1 MPEQTEQFNLRK
13 KIEVIEL
20 ELKKI
25 SSEILELTLLNK
37 LLHEDRK
44 HNATEIDVLKSDM
57 QTAKGAISLLKGGV
71 MLLGGSIIAFC
82 TWLVSSNFNANQER
96 AVISNKLERTIND
109 QSKLEN
115 KVEIL
120 ENNHA
125 KYQDNH

>member
-44 HNATEIDVLKSDM
+44 HNATKIDVLKSDM

-71 MLLGGSIIAFC
+71 MLLGGFIIAFC

-125 KYQDNH
+125 KHQDNH

>member
-57 QTAKGAISLLKGGV
+57 QTAKGAISLLKG
-71 MLLGGSIIAFC
+71 
-82 TWLVSSNFNANQER
+82 
-96 AVISNKLERTIND
+96 AVILMPIKKEPLLAINLKEPLMTNP
-109 QSKLEN
+109 S
-115 KVEIL
+115 
-120 ENNHA
+120 
-125 KYQDNH
+125 